1 MQGGYLEVSQ
11 AEQEATSTD
20 KPISNHPKII
30 SEKGYRCV
38 CLNARSIVNKKN
50 ELNIMVEDIDPH
62 IIGITESWANIDI
75 TDAELGLT
83 GYVMFR
89 KDRIGRRGGGVIL
102 YVKESIQAYEIKLE
116 READCDEAVWC
127 KIVSGNSKLTI
138 GLVYRSPNINEED
151 NTKIKNAIKEVSK
164 GECIIM
170 GDFNHGHIQWNSLES
185 TGIED
190 QQFLCLIQDSFL
202 TQHVLEPTRGENVLD
217 IVLSSQQELVDNVKI
232 FEPLGNSDHNQI
244 HFDINVK
251 SESKNKKTYKRNFH
265 KGNYKDMRKYLAQL
279 DWNNMLMDKTA
290 IECWN
295 ILKYEIESIIDKF
308 VPFRKQGKR
317 CRKKHLSKEAIRK
330 IMLKQTMWR
339 VYRRTRKEEDYAKY
353 KEALNAATT
362 EIRQSKRSY
371 EQKLAC
377 NIKTD
382 SKSFYA
388 YVRSKQNV
396 QDKVGPLEDSA
407 GNIISQGF
415 LMAEDLNGYFSSVF
429 TKEDISSLPVA
440 DAKFQGAKS
449 DYLGPLVVT
458 PELVARK
465 IKAMKDNKSPGV
477 DGIPPKLLMETVD
490 QISIPLAR
498 VFNLSLKEGVVP
510 FEWKEANIIPLFKK
524 GSRNKSENYRPVS
537 LTSVICKLLE
547 RLIKDHMVD
556 FLVKHK
562 LLNSSQHGFLK
573 ARSCLTNILCFL
585 EEITKWIDMGS
596 PVDIIYLDFQKAFD
610 KVPHQ
615 RLLLKLK
622 AHGIGDSITDWIEQW
637 LTDRRQRVVVDGE
650 VSNWKS
656 VLSGV
661 PQGSVLGPILFL
673 IYINDLDD
681 SITSN
686 VLKFADDTKLF
697 RKVNTDG
704 DKQHLQ
710 NDLDRLVKWSEK
722 WQMLFNFG
730 KCKCLHTGHRNLNVN
745 YKMGATV
752 LGTTVKEKDLGV
764 TISADMK
771 VSEQCGI
778 AASKGNQILGLIRR
792 NITYKGK
799 KLIIPLYKAIVR
811 PHLEYCI
818 QAWRPYRKKDIDTL
832 ERIQRRA
839 TKMIPELRDL
849 SYEERLKEC
858 GLTTLET
865 RRLRGDQIEVFKIL
879 NGYENI
885 DRNMFFSLK
894 KDSRTRGHQ
903 VKLVKD
909 QCRLDIRKHSFSQ
922 RTINEWNKLST
933 DCVTASSVNM
943 FKNKVD
949 TYIRRAGYK

>member
-1 MQGGYLEVSQ
+1 MKCLE
-11 AEQEATSTD
+11 EQLAV
-20 KPISNHPKII
+20 
-30 SEKGYRCV
+30 G
-38 CLNARSIVNKKN
+38 
-50 ELNIMVEDIDPH
+50 
-62 IIGITESWANIDI
+62 
-75 TDAELGLT
+75 DA
-83 GYVMFR
+83 
-89 KDRIGRRGGGVIL
+89 
-102 YVKESIQAYEIKLE
+102 
-116 READCDEAVWC
+116 
-127 KIVSGNSKLTI
+127 
-138 GLVYRSPNINEED
+138 
-151 NTKIKNAIKEVSK
+151 
-164 GECIIM
+164 
-170 GDFNHGHIQWNSLES
+170 
-185 TGIED
+185 
-190 QQFLCLIQDSFL
+190 
-202 TQHVLEPTRGENVLD
+202 
-217 IVLSSQQELVDNVKI
+217 
-232 FEPLGNSDHNQI
+232 I
-244 HFDINVK
+244 H
-251 SESKNKKTYKRNFH
+251 T
-265 KGNYKDMRKYLAQL
+265 
-279 DWNNMLMDKTA
+279 
-290 IECWN
+290 
-295 ILKYEIESIIDKF
+295 
-308 VPFRKQGKR
+308 
-317 CRKKHLSKEAIRK
+317 
-330 IMLKQTMWR
+330 
-339 VYRRTRKEEDYAKY
+339 
-353 KEALNAATT
+353 
-362 EIRQSKRSY
+362 
-371 EQKLAC
+371 
-377 NIKTD
+377 
-382 SKSFYA
+382 
-388 YVRSKQNV
+388 
-396 QDKVGPLEDSA
+396 
-407 GNIISQGF
+407 
-415 LMAEDLNGYFSSVF
+415 
-429 TKEDISSLPVA
+429 
-440 DAKFQGAKS
+440 
-449 DYLGPLVVT
+449 
-458 PELVARK
+458 
-465 IKAMKDNKSPGV
+465 
-477 DGIPPKLLMETVD
+477 
-490 QISIPLAR
+490 R

-510 FEWKEANIIPLFKK
+510 FEWKEANIILLFKK
-524 GSRNKSENYRPVS
+524 GSRNKSDNYRPVS

-573 ARSCLTNILCFL
+573 ARSCLTNMLCFL
-585 EEITKWIDMGS
+585 EEITKWIDVGS

-681 SITSN
+681 SITSD
-686 VLKFADDTKLF
+686 VLKFADETKLF

-730 KCKCLHTGHRNLNVN
+730 KCKCLHTGHGNLNVN
-745 YKMGATV
+745 YKMGDTV

-778 AASKGNQILGLIRR
+778 AASKGNKILGLIRR
-792 NITYKGK
+792 NITYKEK

-811 PHLEYCI
+811 PHLEYCM

-894 KDSRTRGHQ
+894 KDSRTRGHE
-903 VKLVKD
+903 VKLVKY

-949 TYIRRAGYK
+949 TYLRRAGYK

>member
-1 MQGGYLEVSQ
+1 
-11 AEQEATSTD
+11 
-20 KPISNHPKII
+20 
-30 SEKGYRCV
+30 
-38 CLNARSIVNKKN
+38 
-50 ELNIMVEDIDPH
+50 
-62 IIGITESWANIDI
+62 
-75 TDAELGLT
+75 
-83 GYVMFR
+83 
-89 KDRIGRRGGGVIL
+89 
-102 YVKESIQAYEIKLE
+102 
-116 READCDEAVWC
+116 
-127 KIVSGNSKLTI
+127 
-138 GLVYRSPNINEED
+138 
-151 NTKIKNAIKEVSK
+151 
-164 GECIIM
+164 
-170 GDFNHGHIQWNSLES
+170 
-185 TGIED
+185 
-190 QQFLCLIQDSFL
+190 
-202 TQHVLEPTRGENVLD
+202 
-217 IVLSSQQELVDNVKI
+217 
-232 FEPLGNSDHNQI
+232 
-244 HFDINVK
+244 
-251 SESKNKKTYKRNFH
+251 
-265 KGNYKDMRKYLAQL
+265 
-279 DWNNMLMDKTA
+279 
-290 IECWN
+290 
-295 ILKYEIESIIDKF
+295 
-308 VPFRKQGKR
+308 
-317 CRKKHLSKEAIRK
+317 
-330 IMLKQTMWR
+330 
-339 VYRRTRKEEDYAKY
+339 
-353 KEALNAATT
+353 
-362 EIRQSKRSY
+362 
-371 EQKLAC
+371 
-377 NIKTD
+377 
-382 SKSFYA
+382 
-388 YVRSKQNV
+388 
-396 QDKVGPLEDSA
+396 
-407 GNIISQGF
+407 
-415 LMAEDLNGYFSSVF
+415 
-429 TKEDISSLPVA
+429 
-440 DAKFQGAKS
+440 
-449 DYLGPLVVT
+449 
-458 PELVARK
+458 
-465 IKAMKDNKSPGV
+465 MKDNKSPGV
-477 DGIPPKLLMETVD
+477 DGIPPKLLMETVE

-573 ARSCLTNILCFL
+573 ARSCLTNMLCFL
-585 EEITKWIDMGS
+585 EEITKWIDVGS

-615 RLLLKLK
+615 ILLLKLK

-686 VLKFADDTKLF
+686 VLKFAYDTKLF

-710 NDLDRLVKWSEK
+710 NDLDRLMKWSEK

-730 KCKCLHTGHRNLNVN
+730 KCKCLHTGHGNLNVN
-745 YKMGATV
+745 YKMGDTV

-799 KLIIPLYKAIVR
+799 QLIIPLYKAIVR

-885 DRNMFFSLK
+885 DRNVFFSLK
-894 KDSRTRGHQ
+894 KDSRTRGHE

-909 QCRLDIRKHSFSQ
+909 QCRLDIRKQ

-949 TYIRRAGYK
+949 TYISVGRVKSR

>member
-1 MQGGYLEVSQ
+1 
-11 AEQEATSTD
+11 
-20 KPISNHPKII
+20 
-30 SEKGYRCV
+30 
-38 CLNARSIVNKKN
+38 
-50 ELNIMVEDIDPH
+50 
-62 IIGITESWANIDI
+62 
-75 TDAELGLT
+75 
-83 GYVMFR
+83 
-89 KDRIGRRGGGVIL
+89 
-102 YVKESIQAYEIKLE
+102 
-116 READCDEAVWC
+116 
-127 KIVSGNSKLTI
+127 
-138 GLVYRSPNINEED
+138 
-151 NTKIKNAIKEVSK
+151 
-164 GECIIM
+164 
-170 GDFNHGHIQWNSLES
+170 
-185 TGIED
+185 
-190 QQFLCLIQDSFL
+190 
-202 TQHVLEPTRGENVLD
+202 
-217 IVLSSQQELVDNVKI
+217 
-232 FEPLGNSDHNQI
+232 
-244 HFDINVK
+244 
-251 SESKNKKTYKRNFH
+251 
-265 KGNYKDMRKYLAQL
+265 
-279 DWNNMLMDKTA
+279 
-290 IECWN
+290 
-295 ILKYEIESIIDKF
+295 
-308 VPFRKQGKR
+308 
-317 CRKKHLSKEAIRK
+317 
-330 IMLKQTMWR
+330 MLKQTMWR
-339 VYRRTRKEEDYAKY
+339 VYRRTRKDEDYAKY

-377 NIKTD
+377 NIKND

-458 PELVARK
+458 PELVAKK

-477 DGIPPKLLMETVD
+477 DGIPPKLLMETVE

-524 GSRNKSENYRPVS
+524 GSRNKSENYSPVS

-573 ARSCLTNILCFL
+573 ARSCLTNMLCFL
-585 EEITKWIDMGS
+585 EEITKWIDVGS

-745 YKMGATV
+745 YRMGDTV

-894 KDSRTRGHQ
+894 KDSRTRGHE

-949 TYIRRAGYK
+949 TYLRRAGYK

>member
-1 MQGGYLEVSQ
+1 
-11 AEQEATSTD
+11 
-20 KPISNHPKII
+20 
-30 SEKGYRCV
+30 
-38 CLNARSIVNKKN
+38 
-50 ELNIMVEDIDPH
+50 
-62 IIGITESWANIDI
+62 
-75 TDAELGLT
+75 
-83 GYVMFR
+83 
-89 KDRIGRRGGGVIL
+89 
-102 YVKESIQAYEIKLE
+102 
-116 READCDEAVWC
+116 
-127 KIVSGNSKLTI
+127 
-138 GLVYRSPNINEED
+138 
-151 NTKIKNAIKEVSK
+151 
-164 GECIIM
+164 
-170 GDFNHGHIQWNSLES
+170 
-185 TGIED
+185 
-190 QQFLCLIQDSFL
+190 
-202 TQHVLEPTRGENVLD
+202 
-217 IVLSSQQELVDNVKI
+217 
-232 FEPLGNSDHNQI
+232 
-244 HFDINVK
+244 
-251 SESKNKKTYKRNFH
+251 
-265 KGNYKDMRKYLAQL
+265 
-279 DWNNMLMDKTA
+279 MLMNKTA

-295 ILKYEIESIIDKF
+295 ILKYENESIIDKLF
-308 VPFRKQGKR
+308 PFQKQGKR

-362 EIRQSKRSY
+362 EIRQSKRSSRY

-377 NIKTD
+377 NIKND
-382 SKSFYA
+382 NKSFYA

-407 GNIISQGF
+407 GNILSQGF

-458 PELVARK
+458 PELVAKK

-477 DGIPPKLLMETVD
+477 DGIPPKLLMETEE

-498 VFNLSLKEGVVP
+498 VFNLSVKEGVVP

-573 ARSCLTNILCFL
+573 ARSCLTNMLCFL
-585 EEITKWIDMGS
+585 EEITKWIDVGS

-610 KVPHQ
+610 KVPHKK
-615 RLLLKLK
+615 LLLKLK

-650 VSNWKS
+650 VSTWKL

-710 NDLDRLVKWSEK
+710 NDLDRLVKWSMK

-730 KCKCLHTGHRNLNVN
+730 KCKCLHTGHGNLNVN
-745 YKMGATV
+745 YKMGDTI

-764 TISADMK
+764 TISADMN

-818 QAWRPYRKKDIDTL
+818 QAWRPYRKNDIDTL

-858 GLTTLET
+858 GLTTIET

-894 KDSRTRGHQ
+894 KDSRTRGHE

-909 QCRLDIRKHSFSQ
+909 QCRLDISKHSFSQ

-949 TYIRRAGYK
+949 TYLRRAGYK